1 MWSRVLAASA
11 LLAVVCLPSP
21 VRAGDTTAATAPYE
35 DLIEVLATLSWHLR
49 DDAYRFPA
57 PKDPTGR
64 DLYRL
69 ALARLQSWEKRFP
82 GRMHDV
88 TTLGRAEALERLGE
102 FERAH
107 TAYAEVEAMSDT
119 PLAGKGREG
128 AERTAEFAEA
138 AALPEGGDGVDEQL
152 GDLRRKLDA
161 WGALVER
168 YKDTPYGT
176 MALAEEERLERAT
189 TALVVDHR
197 RDLVHGDETAEKALR
212 FLIEKHADSKLLPA
226 HILRLGDFYADL
238 ARQYANAHDRPLS
251 FDEDAFASLTDRA
264 LDTYH
269 KVAAWDGAREKPEAQ
284 ARFAAL
290 EAWKR
295 ATLTRYR

>member
-1 MWSRVLAASA
+1 MWLRLFAASA
-11 LLAVVCLPSP
+11 LLIVIAAPP
-21 VRAGDTTAATAPYE
+21 AVRAGDTPGVAAPYE
-35 DLIEVLATLSWHLR
+35 DLIEVLAILTWHMR

-64 DLYRL
+64 DVYKL

-82 GRMHDV
+82 GRMLDV
-88 TTLGRAEALERLGE
+88 TTLGRAQALERLGE
-102 FERAH
+102 FDRARA
-107 TAYAEVEAMSDT
+107 AYAEVEGMTTS
-119 PLAGKGREG
+119 PLARKGREG
-128 AERTAEFAEA
+128 AERATAFAEA
-138 AALPEGGDGVDEQL
+138 AALPEGGDGVDEEL
-152 GDLRRKLDA
+152 SSLRRKLDA

-168 YKDTPYGT
+168 YKDTPYGA
-176 MALAEEERLERAT
+176 MALVEEERLERAT
-189 TALVVDHR
+189 TRLVVDHR
-197 RDLVHGDETAEKALR
+197 RDLERGNETAEKALR

-226 HILRLGDFYADL
+226 HILRLGDFYAEL
-238 ARQYANAHDRPLS
+238 ARQYVSEHERPLS
-251 FDEDAFASLTDRA
+251 FDEDAFTSLTDRA